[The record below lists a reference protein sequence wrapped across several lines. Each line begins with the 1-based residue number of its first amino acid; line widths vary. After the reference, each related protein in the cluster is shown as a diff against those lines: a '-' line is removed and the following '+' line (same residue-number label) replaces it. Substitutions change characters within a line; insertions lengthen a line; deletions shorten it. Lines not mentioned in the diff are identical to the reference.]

1 MSQQPQ
7 ELHEVRER
15 RLLGPYKVALLLDN
29 GSLVL
34 MDSDSGTQTVLDAGA
49 ADTLLDL
56 LSTHKDFLHQL
67 AQPGDQTAERAHEDW
82 ANDE

>member
-1 MSQQPQ
+1 MSDQPQ
-7 ELHEVRER
+7 ELHNVIER

-29 GSLVL
+29 GSLAL
-34 MDSDSGTQTVLDAGA
+34 MDSEKGTQTVLDAGA

-56 LSTHKDFLHQL
+56 LSAHKDFLRQFT
-67 AQPGDQTAERAHEDW
+67 QPGNQTAKQAHEDW